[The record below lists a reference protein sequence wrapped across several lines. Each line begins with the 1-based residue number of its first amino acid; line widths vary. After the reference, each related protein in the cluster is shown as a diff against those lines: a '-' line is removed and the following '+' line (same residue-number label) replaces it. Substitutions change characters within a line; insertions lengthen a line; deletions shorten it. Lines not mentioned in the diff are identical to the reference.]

1 MSHDVYKLFA
11 QYDPALVDLFP
22 FAYDQLSMPTVE
34 EQRKAGSN
42 KFPYLLPFKFQ
53 YSPVTFSFCKYRKVA
68 SSSPSRIEAHAGLF
82 KLLMKR
88 IFDPY
93 VL

>member
-22 FAYDQLSMPTVE
+22 FAYDQLNMPTVE

-42 KFPYLLPFKFQ
+42 TYFNIRQSHF
-53 YSPVTFSFCKYRKVA
+53 
-68 SSSPSRIEAHAGLF
+68 LF
-82 KLLMKR
+82 VKIHFAVNINSYNFLDI
-88 IFDPY
+88 IFFWQ
-93 VL
+93 